1 MSETVELLTSINRML
16 IGISVNVCLIACT
29 LVSIYFKVKENGR
42 K

>member
-16 IGISVNVCLIACT
+16 IGISVNVCFSACM
-29 LVSIYFKVKENGR
+29 LVSIYFKIKENGR